1 MTCIPAISLGVSL
14 MSLVASVATVLALYF
29 KLESFSK
36 DMANLNH
43 ECRGLREALSTHK
56 DSYAENRFQE
66 FQRNAREITGLKVC
80 KAAHGQQLVTLFR
93 IVERLDVVTAEEK
106 QQLQVYVSNNKTDV
120 GGVHGDGINNI
131 GENDIHGGQL

>member
-14 MSLVASVATVLALYF
+14 MSLLASVGAVLALYF
-29 KLESFSK
+29 KLGSLSK
-36 DMANLNH
+36 DMANLH
-43 ECRGLREALSTHK
+43 FECRGLREALTTHK
-56 DSYAENRFQE
+56 DSYAENRFTE
-66 FQRNAREITGLKVC
+66 FQQNAKEITGLKVT

-106 QQLQVYVSNNKTDV
+106 QQLRVYVSNNKTDV

-131 GENDIHGGQL
+131 GDNKINGGQ